1 MTYQIAK
8 LGSYKIQSGGCLNF
22 DFCFPARPCL
32 AGRQAAGG
40 SNFDFER

>member
-1 MTYQIAK
+1 MTYQTAK
-8 LGSYKIQSGGCLNF
+8 LGSYRIPSEGYLNF

-40 SNFDFER
+40 LNFDFER